1 MDKFVN
7 LYTTFVQTIGT
18 WAWIPLSIAF
28 LGCAGTLMWGG
39 DQMTEKVKKRIVG
52 GIAAVICI
60 AGAIYI
66 PQWFSNQ
73 ITF

>member
-7 LYTTFVQTIGT
+7 IYINFVTEIGQ
-18 WAWIPLSIAF
+18 WAWIPLSIAL
-28 LGCAGTLMWGG
+28 LGCAAALTFGG
-39 DQMTEKVKKRIVG
+39 EQVTEKVKKRFVG
-52 GIAAVICI
+52 GGAAVICVL
-60 AGAIYI
+60 GAIYI